1 MLIRPGSLLAQ
12 EEELEWHRMHKHKI
26 FSLPRHIFHL
36 KDRLLHLQPIYSED
50 GIVHPQQLLLLLL
63 RPHLLVLLGTVM
75 LTQMLPGTLLGKAEL
90 LNLHSRQ
97 NLTIR
102 TMATWEMEI
111 SNNLH
116 SRQILSI
123 RTMATWEMEIR
134 KRNRNRNCNQLFRQ
148 NLVRCTNR
156 PIPHSSS
163 KRNLA
168 LTQIFLNHPHPR
180 GGRMRRQVSMQVSQR
195 IP

>member
-1 MLIRPGSLLAQ
+1 MLTRPGSLLAQ

-75 LTQMLPGTLLGKAEL
+75 LTQMLPGTHLGKAEL

-97 NLTIR
+97 NL

-116 SRQILSI
+116 SRQILTI
-123 RTMATWEMEIR
+123 HTMATWEMEIS
-134 KRNRNRNCNQLFRQ
+134 NRNRNQLFRQ